1 MSPGQFQRPVGVVYL
16 IDEITETRPNSN
28 EGLSNEISEQGKTSK
43 RGALLITPIA
53 EDEAG
58 DGVYFRPEDG
68 SPVAEGQVRVFLA
81 NYRINFSYHVC
92 SLNFFRNCCYLTYL
106 SFSKLV

>member
-28 EGLSNEISEQGKTSK
+28 EGLSNEISEQGKASK

-58 DGVYFRPEDG
+58 DGVYFRPEG
-68 SPVAEGQVRVFLA
+68 GAPVAEGQVRVFFLIS
-81 NYRINFSYHVC
+81 YRNNFSYHVMFIKIF
-92 SLNFFRNCCYLTYL
+92 SALLL
-106 SFSKLV
+106 SKGF